1 MTKRIIALGAVKRIL
16 LLGALAGSLA
26 GLMMA
31 GVEMIYGW
39 ASPVHSVW
47 DAPMAIWAYVGGL
60 NHFGH
65 PANHIGS
72 IVLGIGGHMMNA
84 IFVAIVFVA
93 LMRILK
99 DPPGAV
105 ALVLGIAYGLGLW
118 ALQRY
123 VTLPIRKPED
133 TLFTTGTVSPQW
145 VWWLAHLAL
154 GTGMGLGYVLSR
166 RRLAVALPGRVRE
179 MPAQPV
185 NRKAA

>member
-1 MTKRIIALGAVKRIL
+1 
-16 LLGALAGSLA
+16 
-26 GLMMA
+26 MMA

-39 ASPVHSVW
+39 ASPAHFVW
-47 DAPMAIWAYVGGL
+47 DASMAIFAYVGGL
-60 NHFGH
+60 DHFGH

-84 IFVAIVFVA
+84 IFVTIVFVA

-105 ALVLGIAYGLGLW
+105 ALALGIAYGLL
-118 ALQRY
+118 L
-123 VTLPIRKPED
+123 
-133 TLFTTGTVSPQW
+133 
-145 VWWLAHLAL
+145 
-154 GTGMGLGYVLSR
+154 R

-179 MPAQPV
+179 MRPQPV